1 MVAEFSFILCEGGST
16 LALFYFILFIYFFF
30 TSGLLVVKFN
40 WATSSRLRD
49 GEPIADSKSVM

>member
-1 MVAEFSFILCEGGST
+1 MVAGFSFILCEGGST
-16 LALFYFILFIYFFF
+16 LALFLFFFF

>member
-1 MVAEFSFILCEGGST
+1 MVAGFSFILCEGGST
-16 LALFYFILFIYFFF
+16 LALFFFF

-40 WATSSRLRD
+40 WVTSSRLRD